1 MILTQFNL
9 PESHAFTKMRTFTA
23 MEVAA
28 SKRGGIGTNTA
39 FLTPVMAGVGRLRLP
54 IKIIW
59 LTEGHLIQ
67 AIQMLSSQESNASPQ
82 KPGTT
87 KTERI
92 VQTHGENLTLCAL
105 RQTPTQISAIQSMQT
120 MPNAYM
126 LKTVKALLTAS
137 CF

>member
-1 MILTQFNL
+1 
-9 PESHAFTKMRTFTA
+9 
-23 MEVAA
+23 
-28 SKRGGIGTNTA
+28 
-39 FLTPVMAGVGRLRLP
+39 MAGVGRLRLP
-54 IKIIW
+54 MQIIW

-87 KTERI
+87 QTERI
-92 VQTHGENLTLCAL
+92 VQTNGENLTICAH

-120 MPNAYM
+120 MPLAYI
-126 LKTVKALLTAS
+126 LESVKALLTAS